1 MDEAYIGTIVLWAGS
16 WVPRNWALCDG
27 TQLKIMDYQALYSLI
42 GVRYGGDAR
51 TTFNLP
57 DLRNR
62 VPMGLQAASQMPGTT
77 GAASQVLTVT
87 GAATGMIA
95 ANQLPPM
102 SGKASVSIPVNN
114 APVAA
119 NLTDVP
125 GPTGVLA
132 KGTAG
137 NFGAKI
143 YTSDAANTNL
153 KPFDAPVTISPGSAQ
168 QPLSL
173 PVSLSGPV
181 STIQPSLT
189 LNFIICL
196 LGLYP
201 DRP

>member
-27 TQLKIMDYQALYSLI
+27 TQLNIMDYQALYSLI
-42 GVRYGGDAR
+42 GVRYDGDAR

-62 VPMGLQAASQMPGTT
+62 VPMGLQAASQMPGAT

-87 GAATGMIA
+87 GSATGVIA

-102 SGKASVSIPVNN
+102 SGKASVSIPANN

-125 GPTGVLA
+125 GPNAVLA
-132 KGTAG
+132 KGVAS
-137 NFGAKI
+137 NFSAKI

-153 KPFDAPVTISPGSAQ
+153 KPFDAPVTISQGSPQ

-173 PVSLSGPV
+173 PVSLSGQV
-181 STIQPSLT
+181 STLQPSLT

>member
-1 MDEAYIGTIVLWAGS
+1 MDEAYIGTILMWGGS

-62 VPMGLQAASQMPGTT
+62 VPMGLQVASQAPGAT
-77 GAASQVLTVT
+77 GAASQTLTLG
-87 GAATGMIA
+87 GAVTGMIA
-95 ANQLPPM
+95 ANQLPPL
-102 SGKASVSIPVNN
+102 SGKASVSIPANN

-132 KGTAG
+132 KGVAG
-137 NFGAKI
+137 NFSAKI

-153 KPFDAPVTISPGSAQ
+153 KPFDAPVTIAQTSAQ

-173 PVSLSGPV
+173 PVSVSGTV
-181 STIQPSLT
+181 STIQPSMT
-189 LNFIICL
+189 VNFIICL

>member
-1 MDEAYIGTIVLWAGS
+1 MSPA
-16 WVPRNWALCDG
+16 
-27 TQLKIMDYQALYSLI
+27 
-42 GVRYGGDAR
+42 
-51 TTFNLP
+51 
-57 DLRNR
+57 
-62 VPMGLQAASQMPGTT
+62 
-77 GAASQVLTVT
+77 
-87 GAATGMIA
+87 
-95 ANQLPPM
+95 PP
-102 SGKASVSIPVNN
+102 
-114 APVAA
+114 
-119 NLTDVP
+119 
-125 GPTGVLA
+125 GVLA

-201 DRP
+201 RPALIRPPCLRTVPDILRKEGNHG

>member
-27 TQLKIMDYQALYSLI
+27 TQLQIMNYQALYSLI

-62 VPMGLQAASQMPGTT
+62 VPMGLQTASQMPGAT
-77 GAASQVLTVT
+77 GAASQNIVVT

-95 ANQLPPM
+95 ANQLPPLT
-102 SGKASVSIPVNN
+102 GTAAVQIPANN

-119 NLTDVP
+119 NLTDTP
-125 GPTGVLA
+125 GPTSVLA
-132 KGTAG
+132 KGGAG
-137 NFGAKI
+137 NNLAKI

-153 KPFDAPVTISPGSAQ
+153 KPFDASVSIAPGSAQ

-173 PVSLSGPV
+173 PVSLSGQV
-181 STIQPSLT
+181 STIQPSMT

>member
-27 TQLKIMDYQALYSLI
+27 TQLNIMDYQALYSLI

-62 VPMGLQAASQMPGTT
+62 VPMGLQAASQMPGAT

-87 GAATGMIA
+87 GSATGVIA

-102 SGKASVSIPVNN
+102 SGKASVSIPANN

-125 GPTGVLA
+125 GPNAVLA
-132 KGTAG
+132 KGVAS
-137 NFGAKI
+137 NFSAKI

-153 KPFDAPVTISPGSAQ
+153 KPFDAPVTISQGSPQ

-173 PVSLSGPV
+173 PVSLSGQV
-181 STIQPSLT
+181 STLQPSLT

>member
-62 VPMGLQAASQMPGTT
+62 VPMGLQVASQAPGAT
-77 GAASQVLTVT
+77 GAASQSVVVA

-95 ANQLPPM
+95 ANQLPPLT
-102 SGKASVSIPVNN
+102 GTASVQIPANN
-114 APVAA
+114 APLAA
-119 NLTDVP
+119 NLTDTP
-125 GPTGVLA
+125 GPTGVFA
-132 KGTAG
+132 KGGAG
-137 NFGAKI
+137 NNTAKI

-153 KPFDAPVTISPGSAQ
+153 KPFDVPVTIASGSAQ

-173 PVSLSGPV
+173 PVSLTGQV

>member
-1 MDEAYIGTIVLWAGS
+1 MDEAYIGTILMWAGS

-27 TQLKIMDYQALYSLI
+27 TQLRIMDYQALYSII

-62 VPMGLQAASQMPGTT
+62 VPMGLQVASQAPGAT
-77 GAASQVLTVT
+77 GAASQNLIVT

-95 ANQLPPM
+95 ANQLPTLT
-102 SGKASVSIPVNN
+102 GTASVQIPANN
-114 APVAA
+114 APVAT
-119 NLTDVP
+119 NLTDTP
-125 GPTGVLA
+125 GPTGVFA
-132 KGTAG
+132 KGGAG
-137 NFGAKI
+137 NNLAKI

-153 KPFDAPVTISPGSAQ
+153 KPFDAPVTIGSPSAQ

-173 PVSLSGPV
+173 PVSLSGQV
-181 STIQPSLT
+181 STIQPSMT